1 MVTPWFLIDNTLP
14 KAQELRANFTA
25 HRAGLYH
32 RIPVLWYI
40 KAMSRPKTIALI
52 IGGFVLLIL
61 LLAGAGI
68 LWLSAN
74 EYKPA
79 DLEAVPISPANLEA
93 VPVSPALTPGPA
105 RFQPIEIISWNIGY
119 ASLDAKEDFFM
130 DGGKKTRPDTAGSVA
145 ENMRAIRDF
154 ISAAAADVFFMQ
166 EVDVNSKRSY
176 NLNQVRDLSENWK
189 GSSAFAL
196 NFKCPFV
203 PIPFPQFIGKVESGI
218 QTLNS
223 YSSTADRISLPSP
236 FSWPERVAQLKRC
249 LLVTR
254 VPLQGDGTAGNAPEL
269 VLVNLHLEA
278 YDTGGAGR
286 QAQTRLLAQF
296 LLDEYARGNYC
307 VAGGDFNQVF
317 PAVKD
322 VFPVEA
328 NEYFTPGVVDGSLF
342 GEGWVLAAD
351 PYAPTCRSL
360 DKPYDGNREGHQ
372 FYLIDGFILSPNVEL
387 ISVQTVDLDFKNSD
401 HNPVKLTFRLR

>member
-1 MVTPWFLIDNTLP
+1 MSTL
-14 KAQELRANFTA
+14 
-25 HRAGLYH
+25 
-32 RIPVLWYI
+32 
-40 KAMSRPKTIALI
+40 KTIALI
-52 IGGFVLLIL
+52 IGGLVLLVL

-68 LWLSAN
+68 LWLNAN

-79 DLEAVPISPANLEA
+79 DREAVA
-93 VPVSPALTPGPA
+93 VSPAQTLAPA
-105 RFQPIEIISWNIGY
+105 RSRPIEMYIWNIGY
-119 ASLDAKEDFFM
+119 AALDAKEDFFM
-130 DGGKKTRPDTAGSVA
+130 DGGKKTRPDTAGSVL

-154 ISAAAADVFFMQ
+154 ISAAGADIFFLQ

-176 NLNQVRDLSENWK
+176 NINQVRDLSEMWR

-203 PIPFPQFIGKVESGI
+203 PVPFPQFIGKVESGLLS
-218 QTLNS
+218 LNS
-223 YSSTADRISLPSP
+223 FGGAAERMSLPSP
-236 FSWPERVAQLKRC
+236 FPWPERVAQLKRC

-254 VPLQGDGTAGNAPEL
+254 IPLEGGGATGNGAEL

-286 QAQTRLLAQF
+286 QAQTRLLAEF
-296 LLDEYARGNYC
+296 LLEEYAKGNYC

-328 NEYFTPGVVDGSLF
+328 NEFFTPGVVDGSLF

-351 PYAPTCRSL
+351 PSAPTCRSL
-360 DKPYDGNREGHQ
+360 DKPYDGNRVDHQ

-387 ISVQTVDLDFKNSD
+387 ISVRTIDLDFKNSD
-401 HNPVKLTFRLR
+401 HNPVKLTFSLK